1 MTQTVFAEAINQAHI
16 EEMRRDENVFI
27 MGADI
32 RRAVYS
38 ATANLLSEFR
48 YSPFRKWFFWGC
60 YRSFI
65 SWI

>member
-32 RRAVYS
+32 RRAV
-38 ATANLLSEFR
+38 
-48 YSPFRKWFFWGC
+48 
-60 YRSFI
+60 
-65 SWI
+65 